1 MEFYMKA
8 ILIYNPVSGKQN
20 LDKHLPLI
28 EKRIKTKYETLD
40 IVPTKYPE
48 HATDIAKEACEKKYD
63 LLLISGGDGTF
74 NECVNGIMNHDY
86 KPKIGYIP
94 SGTTC
99 DIGMSL
105 GLSKNIK
112 KALDIILDDQSVK
125 MDVVK
130 SNNRYSCYV
139 TGTGAFIDIS
149 YVTNSNLKKKI
160 GHLAYIFK
168 AAQEYF
174 SIPKMRMTVYH
185 DHGKV
190 SGIYSLMLII
200 NSKRVAGLNMVYK
213 PVLDDGKVDVI
224 MFRNFFPL
232 NSVLYLISYIFPF
245 WSTPLIEKF
254 KTTQLEVRT
263 NSNESWNID
272 GEYGGKGNK
281 IIKVKKQAIEIFVP
295 KKVRKRYFINQ
306 S

>member
-1 MEFYMKA
+1 MKA
-8 ILIYNPVSGKQN
+8 ILIYNPMSGKQKFY
-20 LDKHLPLI
+20 DYLPFI
-28 EKRIKTKYETLD
+28 QEKIKTKYEFLD
-40 IVPTKYPE
+40 IVSTVEPG
-48 HATDIAKEACEKKYD
+48 HAVDIAKDACIKKYD
-63 LLLISGGDGTF
+63 LIVISGGDGTF
-74 NECVNGIMNHDY
+74 NECINGIMTQEY

-105 GLSKNIK
+105 GLSKNIE
-112 KALDIILDDQSVK
+112 KALNIILEGHPVK

-130 SNNRYSCYV
+130 TNDRYSCYV

-149 YVTNSNLKKKI
+149 YVTNSSLKRKI
-160 GHLAYIFK
+160 GHLAYMLK
-168 AAQEYF
+168 AVQEFF

-185 DHGKV
+185 DHGKL

-213 PVLDDGKVDVI
+213 PELDDGKVDVV
-224 MFRNFFPL
+224 MFRSFAPL
-232 NSVLYLISYIFPF
+232 NPLLYAIYFLFPF
-245 WSTPLIEKF
+245 WSTPLIERF
-254 KTTQLEVRT
+254 KTKTLEVRT

-281 IIKVKKQAIEIFVP
+281 IVKVIQQAITIYVP
-295 KKVRKRYFINQ
+295 KKVKERYFINQ
-306 S
+306 